1 MPEIEIEMIEPREP
15 SVEYIREMIDDADK
29 KLKEFFS
36 NKDATP
42 RDINDEYFWIKQQL
56 TDLIAVNNMLKKK
69 EKEGPKDI
77 DKEIVDTLL
86 KNLEKPF

>member
-15 SVEYIREMIDDADK
+15 SVEYIREMIDDADQ

-36 NKDATP
+36 NKDAMP

-86 KNLEKPF
+86 KKLEEPF

>member
-15 SVEYIREMIDDADK
+15 SVEYIREMIDDAEQ

-86 KNLEKPF
+86 KKLEEPF

>member
-1 MPEIEIEMIEPREP
+1 MIEPREP
-15 SVEYIREMIDDADK
+15 SVEYIREMIDDAEQ

-86 KNLEKPF
+86 KKLEEPF

>member
-1 MPEIEIEMIEPREP
+1 MIEPREP
-15 SVEYIREMIDDADK
+15 SVEYIRELIDDADQ

-69 EKEGPKDI
+69 EEEDYTKCGDHKLGCDCTNWET
-77 DKEIVDTLL
+77 E
-86 KNLEKPF
+86 EE

>member
-15 SVEYIREMIDDADK
+15 SVEYIREMIDDAEQ

-69 EKEGPKDI
+69 EKEGPKDV

-86 KNLEKPF
+86 KKLEEPF

>member
-1 MPEIEIEMIEPREP
+1 
-15 SVEYIREMIDDADK
+15 MIDDADQ

-86 KNLEKPF
+86 KKLEEPF

>member
-15 SVEYIREMIDDADK
+15 SVEYIREMIDDADQ

-86 KNLEKPF
+86 KKLEEPF

>member
-15 SVEYIREMIDDADK
+15 SVEYIREMIDDADQ

-56 TDLIAVNNMLKKK
+56 ADLIAVNNMLKKK

-86 KNLEKPF
+86 KKLEEPF